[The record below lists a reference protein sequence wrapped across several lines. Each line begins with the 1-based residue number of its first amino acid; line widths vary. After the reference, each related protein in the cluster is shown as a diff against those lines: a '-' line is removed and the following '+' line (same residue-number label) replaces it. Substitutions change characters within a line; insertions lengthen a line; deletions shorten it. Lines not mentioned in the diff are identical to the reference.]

1 MLPLIFF
8 FGSIKHHTTII
19 YRTLSQKKK
28 YIFFSSIPEDLEQ
41 IVKEKLPITE

>member
-19 YRTLSQKKK
+19 YRTLCQKK
-28 YIFFSSIPEDLEQ
+28 IHIFSSIPEDLEQ
-41 IVKEKLPITE
+41 IVQEKLPITE